1 LIQKSARPDSIVA
14 REPILAEFCNNIG
27 TNSTKKP
34 GQIISAYR
42 GKADSIET
50 SLFSL

>member
-1 LIQKSARPDSIVA
+1 VEAINDL
-14 REPILAEFCNNIG
+14 CNKIG
-27 TNSTKKP
+27 MNATKKP